1 MSELSEAEWSALK
14 SALDEARSGRGRP
27 LRDERLM
34 VEAIVWRA
42 RNGAKWRSLP
52 ERFGPFRRRRTS
64 GSTWRP
70 AQLHIRWSQAGVW
83 ERAFEALRY
92 AGRPDLTEV
101 FMDGSS
107 IRAHRCAAG
116 APGGR

>member
-1 MSELSEAEWSALK
+1 MVLKRWVRMSELSEAEWSALK

-34 VEAIVWRA
+34 VEAIVWRT

-52 ERFGPFRRRRTS
+52 ERFGPW
-64 GSTWRP
+64 WRP

-83 ERAFEALRY
+83 ERAFAVLRD
-92 AGRPDLTEV
+92 AGRPDLSEV

-107 IRAHRCAAG
+107 VRAHRCAAG
-116 APGGR
+116 APGGV